1 MSLGNKTVRT
11 TDDLSS
17 LRAENDDLRNRL
29 AEAEETLEAI
39 RTGEVDALVI
49 GDQIYTLESAITASN
64 RFRATFWTRS
74 AISSSL

>member
-49 GDQIYTLESAITASN
+49 GDQIYTWKAPLRLQTVP
-64 RFRATFWTRS
+64 W
-74 AISSSL
+74 